1 MKHRIWLVLGLITL
15 GLLAGCA
22 SSGPERDIND
32 PANSL
37 VFGYVDMDEA
47 PTGVA
52 SAWIT
57 QVAPPSDTPYWGL
70 GVSKGLFYNSYLPP
84 GSYQL
89 SKFGGSGFFAGQHEY
104 AFPKQGNKTSLRIS
118 KPGIYFLG
126 SYKYKKVKSGMF
138 SQAKFAIEKINKPT
152 EAELLKRILDESDN
166 IKDSAWGNKIRA
178 RLAQLKS

>member
-1 MKHRIWLVLGLITL
+1 MKHRISLVLALIML
-15 GLLAGCA
+15 GLMAGCA
-22 SSGPERDIND
+22 SSGPKRDIND
-32 PANSL
+32 PTNSL
-37 VFGYVDMDEA
+37 VFGYIDMDNA

-89 SKFGGSGFFAGQHEY
+89 SKLSGSGFFAGQHEY
-104 AFPKQGNKTSLRIS
+104 SFPRQGNHTALRIS

-126 SYKYKKVKSGMF
+126 SYRYKNVKSGMF
-138 SQAKFAIEKINKPT
+138 EQGKFAIEKINKPT
-152 EAELLKRILDESDN
+152 EAELLKRILEEDSE
-166 IKDSAWGNKIRA
+166 IRDSAWGNKIRA